1 MAQSAQRREL
11 ASGGVGL
18 RQVNRP
24 PVVGFHSIPHTAE
37 LAQTLAT
44 GKGFI
49 LGLQVSGV

>member
-24 PVVGFHSIPHTAE
+24 PVVGFYSIPHTTE
-37 LAQTLAT
+37 LTQALAA

-49 LGLQVSGV
+49 FGLQVFGV